1 MEDVSAETPEYA
13 KMADQLV
20 KLYKLKEVDSKRKIS
35 PDTLAT
41 VLGNLIGIALMFMR
55 NTPIPMNIAPMH
67 MGNALMLIGIAPLS
81 SSASNDSNVYHIP
94 LLPPDC

>member
-1 MEDVSAETPEYA
+1 MFLKDPDEPSGLQKAIDDLLKEMEDVSAETPEYA

-41 VLGNLIGIALMFMR
+41 VLGNLIGIALIIR
-55 NTPIPMNIAPMH
+55 HERENVITSK
-67 MGNALMLIGIAPLS
+67 ALAFVQRLIQ
-81 SSASNDSNVYHIP
+81 
-94 LLPPDC
+94 